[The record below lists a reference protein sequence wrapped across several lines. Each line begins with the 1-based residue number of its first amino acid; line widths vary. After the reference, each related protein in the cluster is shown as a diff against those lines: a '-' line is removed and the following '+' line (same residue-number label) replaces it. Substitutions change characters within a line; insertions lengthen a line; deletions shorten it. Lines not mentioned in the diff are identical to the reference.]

1 MKTELYDLDKIINI
15 NEPQLIL
22 IDRLDII
29 QDSFKDAYA
38 LLLNILSNIGIDQN
52 IPSLLFSYFNDYN
65 KLDIF
70 SNRLEININRIEDTI
85 IVKNILGPEY
95 VRNPLTEEELKRME
109 QEETVLNNSNLFME
123 DFSNMNFKKLKEICI
138 KMKEEKNIKIIGIN
152 NIEKIVKKNKFS
164 LTVKKLSD
172 LAKELNIPIIA
183 VISEEEGPIEKNV
196 SLEEYIK
203 EISKI
208 VKKSDIVIIPKLDE
222 YSILNLI
229 ISKKN
234 EKKVEFCE
242 LVYLKDY
249 KKISNIYRPWDV
261 E

>member
-22 IDRLDII
+22 VDRLDII
-29 QDSFKDAYA
+29 QDSFKDADA

-70 SNRLEININRIEDTI
+70 SNRLEIDINRIEDTI

-222 YSILNLI
+222 YSILNLV

-234 EKKVEFCE
+234 EKKSRILRVSLFKR
-242 LVYLKDY
+242 L
-249 KKISNIYRPWDV
+249 
-261 E
+261 